1 MILDTNQITTPKFP
15 YYHLTIKDN
24 AVVECIKDPDIIC
37 RQSKCEFK
45 KVCLIERSRNGTG

>member
-24 AVVECIKDPDIIC
+24 AVVECIRNP
-37 RQSKCEFK
+37 SFGCEGCLFK
-45 KVCLIERSRNGTG
+45 WVCKVRGGDLIGKT